1 MKKICEVMGKVF
13 LIGGLL
19 SFLGLWINLKPV
31 GLGFLYGLIAL
42 VSGIIFSIIFC
53 ALYEILESIE
63 CIANS
68 CQKNNISSEKILETV
83 TEDISK
89 NLNSSTKEYAKD
101 YSSIEEQIKHN

>member
-1 MKKICEVMGKVF
+1 MGKVF

-53 ALYEILESIE
+53 ALYEILDYL
-63 CIANS
+63 
-68 CQKNNISSEKILETV
+68 EKIYERCSKI
-83 TEDISK
+83 EDKPITKIKCEHCGKSYDSDYTLCPFCGSK
-89 NLNSSTKEYAKD
+89 KE
-101 YSSIEEQIKHN
+101 

>member
-42 VSGIIFSIIFC
+42 VSSIIFSIIFC
-53 ALYEILESIE
+53 ALYEILDYL
-63 CIANS
+63 
-68 CQKNNISSEKILETV
+68 EKIYEQCSKI
-83 TEDISK
+83 EDKPITKIKCEHCGKSYDSDYTLCPFCGSK
-89 NLNSSTKEYAKD
+89 KE
-101 YSSIEEQIKHN
+101 